1 MEDLYITN
9 NGQAVAY
16 ISSGLKAKDV
26 ISGIMQVG
34 TFFFKSIGSAQ
45 DVVPLLLAFY

>member
-16 ISSGLKAKDV
+16 ISAGHKARDV
-26 ISGIMQVG
+26 LSGIMQVG
-34 TFFFKSIGSAQ
+34 TS
-45 DVVPLLLAFY
+45 YT

>member
-16 ISSGLKAKDV
+16 ISNGLKARDV
-26 ISGIMQVG
+26 LSGIMQVG
-34 TFFFKSIGSAQ
+34 LFLGSA
-45 DVVPLLLAFY
+45 PEIISLLLAFY